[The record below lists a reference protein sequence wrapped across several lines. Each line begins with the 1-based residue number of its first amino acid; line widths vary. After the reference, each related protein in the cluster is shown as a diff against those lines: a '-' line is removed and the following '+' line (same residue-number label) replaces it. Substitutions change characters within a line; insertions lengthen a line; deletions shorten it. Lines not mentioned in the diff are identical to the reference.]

1 MADVTLY
8 DYWRSSASYRV
19 RIALNLAGI
28 GYDAVSVDLVAKTNR
43 SPEHLARNPQGLV
56 PVLEIDGHSFTQSL
70 AIIEYLNE
78 TRDLGWLPE
87 DPADRARVR
96 ALAYS
101 VAVDVHPI
109 CNVSV
114 AGHVSEL
121 LDGAEGAR
129 KAWMQHFIGPG
140 LGAFEQLLAGFE
152 PSSYCA
158 GDTPSLADI
167 CLVPQV
173 YNAER
178 WDVDL
183 GSLKRILAVTET
195 CRAHPAFAAADP
207 DAVKP

>member
-8 DYWRSSASYRV
+8 DFWRSSASYRV

-28 GYDAVSVDLVAKTNR
+28 AYDAVSVDLAAKANR
-43 SPEHLARNPQGLV
+43 EPDHLARNPQGLV
-56 PVLEIDGHSFTQSL
+56 PVLEIDGQRLTQSL
-70 AIIEYLNE
+70 AMIEYLNE
-78 TRDLGWLPE
+78 TRGLGWLPE
-87 DPADRARVR
+87 NPVERARVR

-114 AGHVSEL
+114 AAHVSEL
-121 LDGAEGAR
+121 MGGAEGAR

-152 PSSYCA
+152 QTPYCT

-183 GSLKRILAVTET
+183 TSFARIRAVTEI
-195 CRAHPAFAAADP
+195 CRANPAFAAAYP
-207 DAVKP
+207 DIVKP